1 MTETLVQGIIDALG
15 GSVGKEAIVFIISMI
30 PILELRGALLVAGPL
45 LGVPVGTAI
54 PLSIIGNIIPVPFI
68 LLLITPVFNWMKGT
82 KKLKPL
88 VDKLEARAMSKS
100 DKIEKYEF
108 WGLVIFV
115 GIPLPGTGAW
125 TGSLIAALLGIKF
138 KKAFPAVV
146 LGICMATVIMWFVSY
161 VLLGGVNLMG

>member
-15 GSVGKEAIVFIISMI
+15 GSVGKEAIVFLISMI

-54 PLSIIGNIIPVPFI
+54 PLCIVGNIIPVPFI
-68 LLLITPVFNWMKGT
+68 LLLITPIFRWMKGT
-82 KKLKPL
+82 RRLKPM
-88 VDKLEARAMSKS
+88 VDKLEAKAMSKS

-108 WGLVIFV
+108 WGLVLFV

-146 LGICMATVIMWFVSY
+146 LGICIATVIMWFISY
-161 VLLGGVNLMG
+161 VLLGGVQLVQ

>member
-1 MTETLVQGIIDALG
+1 MTETLVQNIIDALG

-30 PILELRGALLVAGPL
+30 PILELRGALLVAGPI
-45 LGVPVGTAI
+45 LGVPVSTAI
-54 PLSIIGNIIPVPFI
+54 PLCIIGNIIPVPFI

-88 VDKLEARAMSKS
+88 VDKLEAKAMSKS

-108 WGLVIFV
+108 WGLVLFV

-125 TGSLIAALLGIKF
+125 TGSLIAALLGVKF
-138 KKAFPAVV
+138 KKAFPAVI
-146 LGICMATVIMWFVSY
+146 LGICIATVIMWFISY

>member
-15 GSVGKEAIVFIISMI
+15 GSVGKELIVFLISMI

-45 LGVPVGTAI
+45 LGVPVTTAI

-68 LLLITPVFNWMKGT
+68 LLLITPVFRWMKGT
-82 KKLKPL
+82 RLFKPM
-88 VDKLEARAMSKS
+88 VDKLESKAMSKS
-100 DKIEKYEF
+100 DQIEKYEF
-108 WGLVIFV
+108 WGLMLFV

-138 KKAFPAVV
+138 KKAFPAVI
-146 LGICMATVIMWFVSY
+146 LGIFMATVIMWFISY
-161 VLLGGVNLMG
+161 VLLGGVQILG